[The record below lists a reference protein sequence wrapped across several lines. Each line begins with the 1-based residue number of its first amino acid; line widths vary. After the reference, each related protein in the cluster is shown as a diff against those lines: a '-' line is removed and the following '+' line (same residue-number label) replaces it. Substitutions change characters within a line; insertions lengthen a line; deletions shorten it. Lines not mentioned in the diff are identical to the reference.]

1 MARNQKAPAPQPP
14 DNRKKKVLRRPR
26 RVSAIKSEVTVAG
39 RPVYIEI
46 SEIDLPQDALVT
58 MADISPE
65 QLIGRLEAAGEAA
78 GAACVQL
85 FNKMNGALQGPGR
98 PETIT
103 VEFGVSLGGEIGVP
117 FVAKGKG
124 DATFKVCAEWRLSGS
139 PK

>member
-1 MARNQKAPAPQPP
+1 M
-14 DNRKKKVLRRPR
+14 RRQR
-26 RVSAIKSEVTVAG
+26 RLTAIKSEVTVAG
-39 RPVYIEI
+39 RPVYIEVT
-46 SEIDLPQDALVT
+46 EVDLPRDALVT

-78 GAACVQL
+78 GAACVRL
-85 FNKMNGALQGPGR
+85 FNKMNSALQGPGR
-98 PETIT
+98 PATVT

-124 DATFKVCAEWRLSGS
+124 DATFKVSAEWRLSGA